1 MLKLFVG
8 EANELRVGLHGEGLV
23 GIRVV
28 ITYGLVIL
36 LDDHLAIDR

>member
-1 MLKLFVG
+1 MLKLLVG
-8 EANELRVGLHGEGLV
+8 EANELRVGFHGECLV

-28 ITYGLVIL
+28 IMNGLVIS